1 VATAIARPGADE
13 YGSYYGGYI
22 DLVPDGDVLTIL
34 AEQIGTL
41 EGMLRGL
48 PDAQA
53 NATFAPG
60 EWTIKEV
67 AGHLVDAERIFAHR
81 LHAISRADPH
91 PLPGFE
97 QDDYVREANYGA
109 RTLPDLLDEWGHLR
123 RANHF
128 SYRYITPAVSERR
141 GLANWV
147 VLSVRALVYIL
158 AGHTIYHI
166 NDFREKYLPAVAG
179 Q

>member
-1 VATAIARPGADE
+1 MVTVIARPGTDE

-22 DLVPDGDVLTIL
+22 ELVPDGDVLAIL
-34 AEQIGTL
+34 AGQIDTL
-41 EGMLRGL
+41 ESLLRGL
-48 PDAQA
+48 SDEQA
-53 NATFAPG
+53 NSAFRAG

-67 AGHLVDAERIFAHR
+67 VGHLVDAERIFAHR
-81 LHAISRADPH
+81 LYAISRADPH

-109 RTLPDLLDEWGHLR
+109 RTLADLLDEWGHLR
-123 RANHF
+123 RANLL
-128 SYRYITPAVSERR
+128 SYRYVTPAVSERR
-141 GLANWV
+141 GVANEV

-158 AGHTIYHI
+158 AGHTIYHF

-179 Q
+179 

>member
-1 VATAIARPGADE
+1 MATVIARPGTDE
-13 YGSYYGGYI
+13 YGSYYGDYV

-34 AEQIGTL
+34 ATQIETL

-48 PDAQA
+48 SDGQA
-53 NATFAPG
+53 NATFAAG
-60 EWTIKEV
+60 EWSIKEV

-81 LHAISRADPH
+81 LYAISRADPN

-97 QDDYVREANYGA
+97 QDDYVREANFGV

-123 RANHF
+123 RANLLA
-128 SYRYITPAVSERR
+128 YRYITPAISERR
-141 GLANWV
+141 GLANEV

-166 NDFREKYLPAVAG
+166 NDFQEKYLPAVAG
-179 Q
+179 